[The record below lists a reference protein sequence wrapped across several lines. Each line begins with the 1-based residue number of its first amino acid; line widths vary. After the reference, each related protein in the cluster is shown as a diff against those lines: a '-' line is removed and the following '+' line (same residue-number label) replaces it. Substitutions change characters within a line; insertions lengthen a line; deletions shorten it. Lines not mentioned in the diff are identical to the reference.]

1 MYELKTE
8 QVIPRPLDEVFAFF
22 ADASNLSR
30 ITPPWLDFRIVSGTP
45 IRMEEGLLID
55 YRLKVHGIPLRW
67 QSEITTWDPPRRFVD
82 EQRKGPYKVWHHTHR
97 FEAAENGTRVIDEV
111 RYDVPGGPLIHR
123 LIVKRDIA
131 KIFRYRFQAL
141 EELFGS
147 AESGT
152 KSV

>member
-1 MYELKTE
+1 MHELKTE
-8 QVIPRPLDEVFAFF
+8 QMIARPLDEVFAFF

-30 ITPPWLDFRIVSGTP
+30 LTPPWLDFQILTETP
-45 IRMEEGLLID
+45 IPMEEGRLID

-67 QSEITTWDPPRRFVD
+67 QSEITTWDPPHRFVD

-97 FEAAENGTRVIDEV
+97 FEEAAGGTRVIDEV
-111 RYDVPGGPLIHR
+111 RYEVPGGALIHK
-123 LIVKRDIA
+123 LIVGRDID

-141 EELFGS
+141 EELFGG

-152 KSV
+152 KSP